1 MKNKNIIITGFMA
14 AGKTVV
20 SKKLGELLK
29 RKVISID
36 SIIEGREGKEISEIF
51 DECGESYF
59 RKVEKEVVREISR
72 GDSAVVDCGGGVVLE
87 RENIDNLRQ
96 NGVIF
101 FLSAPPALVHARI
114 KKGKN
119 RPLLNVEDPL
129 GKIKELMKIRQPM
142 YAHAD
147 YIIKVDKKTIEQV
160 CKEIIAKL

>member
-14 AGKTVV
+14 AGKTLV

-36 SIIEGREGKEISEIF
+36 SIIEEREGKEILDIF

-114 KKGKN
+114 KKGKK